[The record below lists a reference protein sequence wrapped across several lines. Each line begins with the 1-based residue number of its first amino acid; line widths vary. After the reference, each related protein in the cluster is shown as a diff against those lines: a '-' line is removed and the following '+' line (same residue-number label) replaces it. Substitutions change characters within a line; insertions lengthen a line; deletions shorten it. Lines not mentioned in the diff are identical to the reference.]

1 MDSSI
6 EAPLCVAQETR
17 LRGSI
22 TEGYAIAAERSER
35 AIPDRVTDAALT
47 PPPDPVVCLI
57 GVGPRGT
64 CVIERLGAIAREC
77 LDDRAW
83 TLHLVDDA
91 PFGAGRIW
99 RLDQTHE
106 LCMNTLSGAVTL
118 FTDEASTVMGPV
130 SPGPT
135 MHEWCLLVRD
145 ALDGTDA
152 AAGVPDVH
160 RAAFATTPLPDVFL
174 AQAHLVD
181 EARVVRPE
189 SHPSRALYGAY
200 ITWCFDHAL
209 GALPD
214 SVTEVKHR
222 TRAVGISADGA
233 RERVLLADGTT
244 IAVDDVILSPGW
256 LESAEPEP
264 EARLTAAVRGREG
277 LVWVRQGSPVEQEL
291 DAVPAGAPTI
301 VRGLGMGFFDA
312 MALLTVGRGGRF
324 RDGGDRLVYE
334 PSGSEPV
341 MHVTSRRGIPFHAK
355 SVWGGLPPA
364 AHQRYFSRFD
374 PSAVDRPIDFER
386 DLWPLIV
393 QDSLAGWYRA
403 IAELEPKA
411 LEVSLD
417 DIMRLVD
424 DQALALDA
432 AAFDSAVAPF
442 VPDPRHRFD
451 LVRLM
456 SPDTAAWSSPDA
468 FQEWVVQYVETDLAQ
483 ARLGM
488 ASPLKRA
495 LWEVN
500 AARKHASMYMGFTRA
515 SAETHAS
522 GLYRSFASFGQM
534 IGSGPPAFRNAQL
547 LALADAGLVRFLGPA
562 GQVGLDAHGFT
573 GESALVAGS
582 RVSGPALVDAFMS
595 AHDARASRDPLLLG
609 LADRGVVRPHRR
621 RTRTGEPV
629 PGSGYAVEP
638 GTSRVIGLDDTVT
651 PRIQIIGLPVDDTRG
666 DTVISPMPRVNAT
679 FLREADGAAHAALR
693 TLFPARFP
701 ADQEV
706 LHV

>member
-1 MDSSI
+1 M
-6 EAPLCVAQETR
+6 
-17 LRGSI
+17 
-22 TEGYAIAAERSER
+22 
-35 AIPDRVTDAALT
+35 TDAALT

-64 CVIERLGAIAREC
+64 CVIERLGAIAREAVG
-77 LDDRAW
+77 DRAW

-99 RLDQTHE
+99 RLDQTQE

-118 FTDEASTVMGPV
+118 FTDEATTVMGPV

-135 MHEWCLLVRD
+135 MQEWCLLVRD

-152 AAGVPDVH
+152 AADVPAAH
-160 RAAFATTPLPDVFL
+160 RAAFAATPLPSAFF
-174 AQAHLVD
+174 AQPHLLD
-181 EARVVRPE
+181 EARIVRPE

-209 GALPD
+209 AALPA
-214 SVTEVKHR
+214 SVTVVKHR
-222 TRAVGISADGA
+222 TRAVGISAAGD
-233 RERVLLADGTT
+233 REHVLLADGTA

-256 LESAEPEP
+256 LASAEPDA
-264 EARLTAAVRGREG
+264 EAQLTAAVRHRDD

-291 DAVPAGAPTI
+291 DAVPAGAPAI

-312 MALLTVGRGGRF
+312 MALLTIGRGGRF
-324 RDGGDRLVYE
+324 RDDGGRLVYE
-334 PSGSEPV
+334 PGGGEPV

-355 SVWGGLPPA
+355 SLWGGLPPA
-364 AHQRYFSRFD
+364 ARQTYFSRFD
-374 PSAVDRPIDFER
+374 PSGIGRPIDFER
-386 DLWPLIV
+386 DLWPRIV

-403 IAELEPKA
+403 VAELEPAA
-411 LEVSLD
+411 LEGSLE
-417 DIMRLVD
+417 DILRLVD
-424 DQALALDA
+424 DPALALDA
-432 AAFDSAVAPF
+432 AAFDAAVAPL

-451 LVRLM
+451 LVSLM

-468 FQEWVVQYVETDLAQ
+468 FQAWVVQYVETDLAE

-500 AARKHASMYMGFTRA
+500 AARKHASKYMGFTHA
-515 SAETHAS
+515 TAETHAS

-562 GQVGLDAHGFT
+562 GRVGLDAHGFT

-582 RVSGPALVDAFMS
+582 RVSAPALVDAFMN
-595 AHDARASRDPLLLG
+595 AHDARASLDPLMRG
-609 LADRGVVRPHRR
+609 LTDRGIVRPHRR
-621 RTRTGEPV
+621 RTRTGESV
-629 PGSGYAVEP
+629 AGSGYAVEP

-651 PRIQIIGLPVDDTRG
+651 PRIQIIGIPVDDTRG

>member
-1 MDSSI
+1 M
-6 EAPLCVAQETR
+6 EALSCFGQETPDLRAHNRPLCDCGKRVGARYT
-17 LRGSI
+17 
-22 TEGYAIAAERSER
+22 
-35 AIPDRVTDAALT
+35 DRVTDAALT
-47 PPPDPVVCLI
+47 SPDPVVCLI

-64 CVIERLGAIAREC
+64 CVIERLGAIAR
-77 LDDRAW
+77 DAVGDRAW

-99 RLDQTHE
+99 RTDQTQE

-118 FTDEASTVMGPV
+118 FTDEATTVMGPV

-135 MHEWCLLVRD
+135 LQEWCLLVRD

-152 AAGVPDVH
+152 AAGVPAEH
-160 RAAFATTPLPDVFL
+160 RAAFAATPLPSAFL
-174 AQAHLVD
+174 SRPHLLD

-209 GALPD
+209 AALPD
-214 SVTEVKHR
+214 AVTVVPHR
-222 TRAVGISADGA
+222 TRAVGVSADGD
-233 RERVLLADGTT
+233 RERVLLADGTA
-244 IAVDDVILSPGW
+244 IVADDVILSPGW
-256 LESAEPEP
+256 LASAEPEP
-264 EARLTAAVRGREG
+264 EGRLTAAVRGREG
-277 LVWVRQGSPVEQEL
+277 LVWVRPGSPVEQEL
-291 DAVPAGAPTI
+291 DAVPPGAPTI

-312 MALLTVGRGGRF
+312 MALLTIGRGGRF
-324 RDGGDRLVYE
+324 RTVGDRLVYE

-364 AHQRYFSRFD
+364 ARQTYFSRFD
-374 PSAVDRPIDFER
+374 PSVIGRPIDFEH
-386 DLWPLIV
+386 DLWPRIV

-403 IAELEPKA
+403 VAELVPEA
-411 LEVSLD
+411 LDGSLD
-417 DIMRLVD
+417 DILRLID
-424 DQALALDA
+424 DSTIALDA
-432 AAFDSAVAPF
+432 EAFDSAIAPM

-456 SPDTAAWSSPDA
+456 SPDTATWSSPDA
-468 FQEWVVQYVETDLAQ
+468 FQAWVVQYIDTDLAE

-500 AARKHASMYMGFTRA
+500 AARAYASKYMGFTGA
-515 SAETHAS
+515 TAETHAS
-522 GLYRSFASFGQM
+522 ALYRSFASFGQM

-547 LALADAGLVRFLGPA
+547 LALADAGLVRFVGPA
-562 GQVGLDAHGFT
+562 GQVGVDSEGFT
-573 GESALVAGS
+573 VESALVAESLVRG
-582 RVSGPALVDAFMS
+582 RALVDAFMN
-595 AHDARASRDPLLLG
+595 AHDARASIDPLLRS
-609 LADRGVVRPHRR
+609 LAERGAVRPHRR
-621 RTRTGEPV
+621 HTRTGDPV
-629 PGSGYAVEP
+629 PASGYAVEP
-638 GTSRVIGLDDTVT
+638 GTSRAIGLDDRVT
-651 PRIQIIGLPVDDTRG
+651 PRIQIIGIPVDDTRG

-693 TLFPARFP
+693 TLFPRRFP
-701 ADQEV
+701 ADQEI